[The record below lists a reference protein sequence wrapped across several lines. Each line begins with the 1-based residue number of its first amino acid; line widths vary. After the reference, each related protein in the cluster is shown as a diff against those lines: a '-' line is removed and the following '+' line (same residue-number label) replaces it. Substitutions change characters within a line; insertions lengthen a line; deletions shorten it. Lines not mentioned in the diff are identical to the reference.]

1 MGILKTIL
9 FILLFYYGY
18 KIVSRLF
25 APMIMRYFSKKVQ
38 EKFGAQFKDFANQQK
53 QQKQQ
58 TKEKEGEIT
67 IDKMPQN
74 STSNKNVGEYVDY
87 EEVD

>member
-9 FILLFYYGY
+9 FILLFYYGF
-18 KIVSRLF
+18 KILSRLF
-25 APMIMRYFSKKVQ
+25 APLIMRYFSKKMQ

-53 QQKQQ
+53 QHTKQ
-58 TKEKEGEIT
+58 KEKEGEIT
-67 IDKMPQN
+67 IDKMPQK
-74 STSNKNVGEYVDY
+74 SASSKNVGEYVDY